1 MSHSGTCRLAARTQ
15 LHRFEQELLKAA
27 QEARSVVVVEA
38 ERGKRTSLVKG
49 TRREEQVHAE
59 QHELASTGE
68 GVDHFPALKFYT
80 HPLVPEMARRLRA
93 KGYTAPAG
101 YNAKHLA
108 VEIGA
113 KIAAGKYRELGITPE
128 QAFSVMNHYRG
139 LLERTHGSARAS
151 RIVEAGYNSLRRAGY
166 GKPNQKLRKGQNLL
180 GPGQSRSGGELQPP
194 DEGRGGGRGDRD
206 ARGVEPD
213 LSKGPGKD
221 AGGKTWPLSRSARSD
236 EEPGLLTPEE
246 ERTVNEEQRRSAD
259 KLLGE
264 QLTTQIKSGS
274 PAKPAKLKPAKN
286 RGLFDEPEEESGTF
300 WLRVRIRTRH

>member
-1 MSHSGTCRLAARTQ
+1 VPGRVLASLKDAAPVLPAFPFDSSAGISDLIQRARAQFRPGRAGGRGTLYVNAHAGELLRILTDPDGPRFQGVALSRENTRTVFKNIGNVPLRHLPPGGRTQ

-49 TRREEQVHAE
+49 TRREEQAHAE

-68 GVDHFPALKFYT
+68 GVDHFPALKFYA
-80 HPLVPEMARRLRA
+80 HPLVPAMARRLRA

-180 GPGQSRSGGELQPP
+180 GPGQSRSGGELQAP

-213 LSKGPGKD
+213 LS
-221 AGGKTWPLSRSARSD
+221 
-236 EEPGLLTPEE
+236 E
-246 ERTVNEEQRRSAD
+246 
-259 KLLGE
+259 
-264 QLTTQIKSGS
+264 
-274 PAKPAKLKPAKN
+274 
-286 RGLFDEPEEESGTF
+286 
-300 WLRVRIRTRH
+300 